1 MHVAITKK
9 QESVRYTFTWCC
21 VKIAGAKE
29 RNMVRVTPD
38 GTVELYDKQGEL
50 VDPDMSRCPFCRTA
64 IRISQG

>member
-1 MHVAITKK
+1 
-9 QESVRYTFTWCC
+9 VRYTFTWCC

-50 VDPDMSRCPFCRTA
+50 VDPDMSRCPFCKAA